1 MKAHSINMIS
11 AWARDWGI
19 KGYDHLDPQVREKN
33 RMKAVQKRNE
43 RERKEQEKRQ
53 D

>member
-1 MKAHSINMIS
+1 MKAHNINMIS

>member
-1 MKAHSINMIS
+1 MKAHNINMIS

-43 RERKEQEKRQ
+43 HERKEQEKRQ

>member
-1 MKAHSINMIS
+1 MKAHNINMIS

-19 KGYDHLDPQVREKN
+19 KGYDHLDPQVRENN